1 MKQLSF
7 NFYDLENLRNDT
19 YTFNRIAGNDKKLT
33 YADLKFQTELLQEEL
48 NETYD
53 SITIGNDEEILDGA
67 IDVLVVALGL
77 VQKLERLGFDV
88 SGAMEAVA
96 QNNLSKYPSNEEDAV
111 KSLEPGWSCTQDQG
125 TSLWVIKDGAG
136 KIRKPWNFKSVDL
149 SQFTPSKGIK

>member
-33 YADLKFQTELLQEEL
+33 YADLKFYTELLQEEL
-48 NETYD
+48 DETKGGVD
-53 SITIGNDEEILDGA
+53 LENDEEILDGA
-67 IDVLVVALGL
+67 VDVLVVALGL
-77 VQKLERLGFDV
+77 VQKLEQLGFDV

-96 QNNLSKYPSNEEDAV
+96 QNNLSKYPRNKEDAV
-111 KSLEPGWSCTQDQG
+111 KSLKPGWSCEEYQG
-125 TSLWVIKDGAG
+125 AQLWVIKDENG

-149 SQFTPSKGIK
+149 KQFTQSKGIK

>member
-1 MKQLSF
+1 MRQMSF

-33 YADLKFQTELLQEEL
+33 YADLKFYTELLQEEL
-48 NETYD
+48 DETKGGVD
-53 SITIGNDEEILDGA
+53 LENDEEILDGA
-67 IDVLVVALGL
+67 VDVLVVTLGL

-111 KSLEPGWSCTQDQG
+111 KSLEPGWSCTQDQM
-125 TSLWVIKDGAG
+125 TSLWVIKDHVG

-149 SQFTPSKGIK
+149 KQFTPSKGIK